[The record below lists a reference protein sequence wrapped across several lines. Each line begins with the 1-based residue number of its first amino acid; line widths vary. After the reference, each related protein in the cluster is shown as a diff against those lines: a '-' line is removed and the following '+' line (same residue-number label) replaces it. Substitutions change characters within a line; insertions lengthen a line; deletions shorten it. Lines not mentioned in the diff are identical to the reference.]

1 MHFDVWKLLAGILIL
16 IVGLAANARGQNEG
30 ANPAGVEVR
39 VAAISFV
46 PKKFDRQANADRLER
61 AFREAKA
68 GGAQLAVAPEG
79 ALEGYVV
86 NEIIAGKAKAEQMKE
101 VAVPIDHPLI
111 QRFRQLARELNMSL
125 VFGFAERIGEEVF
138 NCALF
143 IDPQGKIRGKHHKTQ
158 LAEGYHPSWW
168 FNRLGNQCRAFDTPY
183 GRCGIL
189 ICNERWNPQLARILA
204 LDGARFLV
212 VPAFGSRSKS
222 QDETVLNRG
231 KENGIPVVEANV
243 GVTLVVDDGKI
254 AAVDRREEGITFGR
268 ITVPP
273 PVAPQAEKRD
283 ELEKEYLRQREET
296 MRIRYEKTI
305 QRLREKARKEQSDGK
320 VQSNGKE

>member
-1 MHFDVWKLLAGILIL
+1 MHYGDWKLVAGMGILIA
-16 IVGLAANARGQNEG
+16 GLAANACGQNEG
-30 ANPAGVEVR
+30 ANSAGVEVR

-46 PKKFDRQANADRLER
+46 PRKFDRQANADRLER
-61 AFREAKA
+61 AFRDAKA

-101 VAVPIDHPLI
+101 AAVPIDHPLI
-111 QRFRQLARELNMSL
+111 QRFRQLARELNMCL
-125 VFGFAERIGEEVF
+125 VFGFAERIGNEVY
-138 NCALF
+138 NCAAF
-143 IDPQGKIRGKHHKTQ
+143 IDPQGKICGKHHKTQ

-168 FNRLGNQCRAFDTPY
+168 FNRLGSRCRAFDTPY

-222 QDETVLNRG
+222 QDEAVLNRG

-243 GVTLVVDDGKI
+243 GVTLVVEGGKI

-273 PVAPQAEKRD
+273 PVAPQPEKRD
-283 ELEKEYLRQREET
+283 ELEKDYLRQREET

-305 QRLREKARKEQSDGK
+305 QRLQEKARK
-320 VQSNGKE
+320 VHSNGKE